1 MADIKTPEERSRNM
15 AAIKGKDT
23 KPEVYLRKL
32 LFSKGYR
39 YRKNCP
45 QIIGHP
51 DIWLAKFRTAIFVHG
66 CYWHRHP
73 GCRFAYTPK
82 SNVVFWS
89 QKFEDNISRDNTVK
103 EKLLHERIKCVI
115 VWECTVK
122 QMQKDSNM
130 ADISLSRII
139 TFFDSENLYL
149 EL

>member
-15 AAIKGKDT
+15 AAIKGKST

-51 DIWLAKFRTAIFVHG
+51 DIWLAKYDTAIFVHG

-73 GCRFAYTPK
+73 GCKFAYTPK
-82 SNVVFWS
+82 SNVDFWVR
-89 QKFEDNISRDNTVK
+89 KFEENVSRDELVSD
-103 EKLLHERIKCVI
+103 KLQREGIKCVV
-115 VWECTVK
+115 VWECTIK
-122 QMQKDSNM
+122 NMQKSCE
-130 ADISLSRII
+130 ACESYLSSISSFLNS
-139 TFFDSENLYL
+139 DDLYL